1 MTYLVRTVL
10 AVILGAFMA
19 ACEQG
24 PGEPS
29 KTDKALKELK
39 RLYEEAKEKAPD
51 DPVEWAKEDLR
62 RGGDWEYRVVSLSA
76 EEAEMVEEKLN
87 DFGRDRWEVFWVR
100 KENGAIIIYMKR
112 PAKSYLRS
120 VPLSEIG
127 KAVSDVGSSE

>member
-1 MTYLVRTVL
+1 MTYVMRTVL
-10 AVILGAFMA
+10 AVILGTFMA

-62 RGGDWEYRVVSLSA
+62 RGGDWEYRVVALSA
-76 EEAEMVEEKLN
+76 AEAETVEVKLN
-87 DFGRDRWEVFWVR
+87 EYGQDRWEVFWVR
-100 KENGAIIIYMKR
+100 EEDETVTVYMKR

-120 VPLSEIG
+120 VPL
-127 KAVSDVGSSE
+127 